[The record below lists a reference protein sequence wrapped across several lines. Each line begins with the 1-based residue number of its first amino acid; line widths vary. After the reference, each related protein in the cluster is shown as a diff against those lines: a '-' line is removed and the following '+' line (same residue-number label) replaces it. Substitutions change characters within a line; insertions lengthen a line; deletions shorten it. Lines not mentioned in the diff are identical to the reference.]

1 MTNPQ
6 PKATAQAE
14 AAELSSAELEQISG
28 GLTSILKNPFIYCGQ
43 GIPRNLLSSSPLSQV
58 INPVINQGIGNLS
71 QTVSLIR

>member
-6 PKATAQAE
+6 AKVTAQAK

-43 GIPRNLLSSSPLSQV
+43 GIPRNLLPSSPLSQV

-71 QTVSLIR
+71 QTVSVIR